1 MMNLTTGPAA
11 QCFPGPIKFD
21 EKGRRVDVPM
31 IFAQWQKGVPITVFP
46 TNLAL
51 ADGGLALGL
60 TVSERPSTEWPPWAK
75 GGREKKER
83 RPSAVGRR
91 WPLSTHRGRMR
102 RIDGRSAMG
111 HLHPYAAS

>member
-1 MMNLTTGPAA
+1 VAILKEALEIAGMADRIKVAEAIRGMNLTTGPAA

-51 ADGGLALGL
+51 A
-60 TVSERPSTEWPPWAK
+60 TPVW
-75 GGREKKER
+75 
-83 RPSAVGRR
+83 PSA
-91 WPLSTHRGRMR
+91 
-102 RIDGRSAMG
+102 
-111 HLHPYAAS
+111 